1 MDFSE
6 NFLAEWIE
14 RAVDFALE
22 YKTFVFAGALSLAL
36 ASGGIV
42 WYRWQATH
50 KAQQAHK
57 TLVETLKIFQSP
69 IQKASDQEKRDPSKF
84 YSASEK
90 WAHIA
95 TVCADAYQQYSS
107 TTLAPFFLTYQA
119 DALLNMQKHEEALPL
134 LKKAYSRLKNQA
146 LKDFLGVKIAL
157 VAMDCSSQATQQEGF
172 LELKRLAEN
181 TNHTAHEYALYS
193 LGLYFWDN
201 KEFAQAK
208 NYWQQMLVK
217 YARSDARSGGV
228 YTEQVKSKL
237 ALITVEN

>member
-6 NFLAEWIE
+6 NIMFEWLE
-14 RAVDFALE
+14 RAVDFAIEHKKYVLVG
-22 YKTFVFAGALSLAL
+22 TLAL
-36 ASGGIV
+36 ALAGGGIV
-42 WYRWQATH
+42 WYRWYSINL
-50 KAQQAHK
+50 AQQAHK
-57 TLVETLKIFQSP
+57 TLVETLKVFEAP
-69 IQKASDQEKRDPSKF
+69 IQKASPTGKRNPEQF

-90 WAHIA
+90 WTQVA
-95 TVCADAYQQYSS
+95 TLCADAYNQFSNTS
-107 TTLAPFFLTYQA
+107 LAPFFLTYQA
-119 DALLNMQKHEEALPL
+119 EALLQMRKHDEALVL
-134 LKKAYSRLKNQA
+134 IKQAHAQLKSQA
-146 LKDFLGVKIAL
+146 LRDFMSVKIAL
-157 VAMDCSSQATQQEGF
+157 IGMDCSTQAMQQEGF

-181 TNHTAHEYALYS
+181 SNHMAHEFALYS

-217 YARSDARSGGV
+217 YAQTDGRSGGV